1 MMIRLV
7 LAMFMALSLSACASL
22 PEDIPCNAEPAHYDS
37 NGMFVPTAYA
47 CPEASPRATYALN
60 ECSWVN
66 GYLRKNGTYV
76 IGHTRCKY
84 NLVPPGYSSGSY
96 SGLGSGYSKSPCVTS
111 YCGPVKVK
119 GYYRKNGTYVRP
131 HTRSY
136 PKKWR

>member
-1 MMIRLV
+1 MIRLF
-7 LAMFMALSLSACASL
+7 LAMFMAFSLSACASL
-22 PEDIPCNAEPAHYDS
+22 PEDIPCNTEPAHYDS

-66 GYLRKNGTYV
+66 GYLRKDGTYV

-84 NLVPPGYSSGSY
+84 NLVPPGSYSSAAY
-96 SGLGSGYSKSPCVTS
+96 SWFGSGYSKSPCVTS

-136 PKKWR
+136 PRKRR